1 MAENKW
7 QEELD
12 IFRKIKPCIVLEGNV
27 LDRFHYSRE
36 PAQRMRELS
45 SYILR
50 FLSDA
55 GYDIISFYDDAYGFY
70 GDGYGDDVAKFET
83 LCHNVPGVK
92 IEDDRIPCLFSDN
105 PDNSDDS
112 DDNPSVGEILSS
124 VLGQTQH
131 AVAVIMDMASRYIV
145 SPDNMSK
152 CDVKAYASMMRALR
166 QAQDVQV
173 NGNYTK
179 NLVILLVNKVND
191 LPAWFYLDNPDVKT
205 IHVSTPDSSER
216 MEFVSG
222 DNLRSF
228 FDSSVW
234 NEDICAFEGDGQA
247 QLTKLQKRFVGLT
260 EGFTYSDL
268 VGMRKLCINEK
279 YRIAQLP
286 SVAEFYRY
294 GVRENKWAKI
304 SGETIRSLETSLH
317 SRVLGQDHAISK
329 VMRTVKRSVI
339 LKGNGNRPRG
349 VLFFA
354 GPTGTGKTE
363 TAKALAE
370 YIFGDASCCIRFDM
384 SEYRQDHSD
393 QKLLGAP
400 PGYIGYEAGGQLTN
414 AVRNN
419 PFSIILFDEIEKAH
433 PSILDKFLQILD
445 DGRLTDGQGN
455 TVYFSESIIIF
466 TSNKGIIEEV
476 EERSPNG
483 IVRIVNRQLL
493 DPKKNSTKEVEDAV
507 TASIKNYFKFTLS
520 RPEILNRIGENNIV
534 VYDFIR
540 EKIATQILDKEI
552 GEQLK
557 ALENDREDHIEL
569 APEAKLFLLSKATED
584 ATLENG
590 GRGIKNLVF
599 SSLLTP
605 LAAYIADN
613 DISEGANIRV
623 KCIRYDGNG
632 DPVVDAEVLR

>member
-7 QEELD
+7 REELD

-27 LDRFHYSRE
+27 FDRFHYE
-36 PAQRMRELS
+36 KDPAQRMRELS

-55 GYDIISFYDDAYGFY
+55 GYDIISYYDDASGFY
-70 GDGYGDDVAKFET
+70 GDGYGDDIAKFEA
-83 LCHNVPGVK
+83 LCHNVPGVRTQN
-92 IEDDRIPCLFSDN
+92 DRIPCAF
-105 PDNSDDS
+105 S
-112 DDNPSVGEILSS
+112 DDNSSIGEILSS
-124 VLGQTQH
+124 VLGQTRQ

-152 CDVKAYASMMRALR
+152 CEVNAYANMMRALR

-173 NGNYTK
+173 NGDYTK
-179 NLVILLVNKVND
+179 NIVILLVNKVND
-191 LPAWFYLDNPDVKT
+191 LPVWFYLDNPDVKT

-216 MEFVSG
+216 MEFISG

-234 NEDICAFEGDGQA
+234 NEDISAFEGDGQA
-247 QLTKLQKRFVGLT
+247 QLIKLQKRFVGLT

-304 SGETIRSLETSLH
+304 SGKTIRSLEDSLH

-329 VMRTVKRSVI
+329 VMRTVKRSVV

-483 IVRIVNRQLL
+483 IVRMVNRQLL
-493 DPKKNSTKEVEDAV
+493 NPKKNSTKEVEDAV

-540 EKIATQILDKEI
+540 EEIALKILDKEI

-557 ALENDREDHIEL
+557 ALENDREGHIEL
-569 APEAKLFLLSKATED
+569 APTAKQFLISRVTED

-605 LAAYIADN
+605 LSAYIADN
-613 DISEGANIRV
+613 DIPEGANIRV
-623 KCIRYDGNG
+623 NRIRHDGNG

>member
-1 MAENKW
+1 MAEMKW
-7 QEELD
+7 REELD
-12 IFRKIKPCIVLEGNV
+12 IFRKIKPCIILEGNV
-27 LDRFHYSRE
+27 FDRFHYDGE
-36 PAQRMRELS
+36 PAQRTRELS
-45 SYILR
+45 RYILR

-55 GYDIISFYDDAYGFY
+55 GYDIISFYDDAAGFY
-70 GDGYGDDVAKFET
+70 GEGYGDDIARFEA
-83 LCHNVPGVK
+83 LCHNVPGVQ
-92 IEDDRIPCLFSDN
+92 ITNDRIPCPFSEGE
-105 PDNSDDS
+105 
-112 DDNPSVGEILSS
+112 PSIGEILSN
-124 VLGQTQH
+124 VLGQTHH

-152 CDVKAYASMMRALR
+152 CEVNSYANIMRALR
-166 QAQDVQV
+166 QAQDVRV
-173 NGNYTK
+173 NGSYTK
-179 NLVILLVNKVND
+179 NIVILLVNKVND

-205 IHVSTPDSSER
+205 IHVSTPDSNAR

-222 DNLRSF
+222 DNLRNF
-228 FDSSVW
+228 FDPTVW
-234 NEDICAFEGDGQA
+234 DEDIPAFEGDGQV
-247 QLTKLQKRFVGLT
+247 QLIKLQKRFVGLT

-268 VGMRKLCINEK
+268 VGMRKLCINER

-304 SGETIRSLETSLH
+304 SGETIRKLDDSLR
-317 SRVLGQDHAISK
+317 SRVLGQDHAINK
-329 VMRTVKRSVI
+329 VMCTVKRSVV

-349 VLFFA
+349 VLFLA

-455 TVYFSESIIIF
+455 TVYFSEAIIIF

-476 EERSPNG
+476 EERSANG
-483 IVRIVNRQLL
+483 IVRMVNRQLL
-493 DPKKNSTKEVEDAV
+493 NPKKNSTKEVENAV
-507 TASIKNYFKFTLS
+507 ISSIKDYFKFTLS

-540 EKIATQILDKEI
+540 EKFAKQILAKEI
-552 GEQLK
+552 DEQLK
-557 ALENDREDHIEL
+557 MLENDREGRIEL
-569 APEAKLFLLSKATED
+569 AQEVKSFLSVKATED

-605 LAAYIADN
+605 LAAYIADH
-613 DISEGANIRV
+613 DIPERANILV
-623 KCIRYDGNG
+623 KNIQYDKNG
-632 DPVVDAEVLR
+632 DPAVNVEVLR